1 MIGEHWQQTAGDGW
15 YLSSR
20 HAYIVVRLTDLGWA
34 WSAYRRLN
42 AWPWLEL
49 AADGVASTRV
59 EGQLLARPWLRRIHA
74 DAYVSAL
81 TTPAVE
87 AAPSVVARRWAL
99 HDRLRGVTLEAE
111 TLPELVA
118 LAGMFHVK
126 HKKKVKK

>member
-1 MIGEHWQQTAGDGW
+1 MIGENWQVTGEVW
-15 YLSSR
+15 HLSSL
-20 HAYIVVRLTDLGWA
+20 HAYIVVRLTDIGWA
-34 WSAYRRLN
+34 WSAYRRLS
-42 AWPWLEL
+42 AWPWPEL

-74 DAYVSAL
+74 EAYVSAL
-81 TTPAVE
+81 TTPGSE
-87 AAPSVVARRWAL
+87 IAPSASARRWAL
-99 HDRLRGVTLEAE
+99 HDRVRGVTIEAE